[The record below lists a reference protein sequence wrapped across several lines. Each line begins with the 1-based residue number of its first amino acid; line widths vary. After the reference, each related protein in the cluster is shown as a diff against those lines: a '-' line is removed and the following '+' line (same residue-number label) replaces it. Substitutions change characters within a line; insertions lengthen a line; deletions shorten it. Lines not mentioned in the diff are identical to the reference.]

1 MSMPGPD
8 TLEPASG
15 PATNGDGQ
23 LLPPGQS
30 EEAPVATGITPYP
43 SPLSTYLTRSE
54 LVPFV
59 LELEKSLLVSREH
72 DYAKAPDRLAV
83 LQATALLERS
93 SDGAI
98 THNSGRGV
106 EAKTESSR
114 AEQCEELLNC
124 CGELGRL
131 RRSALLC
138 SGENATSRHLRA
150 VVGLQ
155 ASLIREQQE
164 QIYTKDRELASIRRD
179 RDQLEARLERMER
192 RLAVHQKRNTVT
204 TPSFHDSEST
214 PTSGLLSVPRRHSRA
229 ESLIMSERHVRS
241 RSASLERTRNRLRH
255 QQTSNTTSATPV
267 SQDERKS
274 ARKRLRIEDNRTTP
288 EPTPV
293 KRVRKPPKL
302 MEMRTSVEYAGL
314 GLLPVQDG
322 LAPRLTANHRDL
334 QAENTDTLLNDK
346 LCTASNTLSNS
357 RLSSDNPIVVPL
369 WEFRPLKPLVELKEE
384 PTATEP
390 EDISED
396 MFLRRHK
403 KHEEDEKRRKR
414 CEYHTQIWFLHVACT
429 GIKGGTCKEQG
440 RCWSIRNC

>member
-179 RDQLEARLERMER
+179 RDQ
-192 RLAVHQKRNTVT
+192 VSTVW
-204 TPSFHDSEST
+204 S
-214 PTSGLLSVPRRHSRA
+214 LVSVLYLCKGHSNF
-229 ESLIMSERHVRS
+229 EIWC
-241 RSASLERTRNRLRH
+241 AS
-255 QQTSNTTSATPV
+255 
-267 SQDERKS
+267 
-274 ARKRLRIEDNRTTP
+274 I
-288 EPTPV
+288 
-293 KRVRKPPKL
+293 
-302 MEMRTSVEYAGL
+302 G
-314 GLLPVQDG
+314 
-322 LAPRLTANHRDL
+322 
-334 QAENTDTLLNDK
+334 
-346 LCTASNTLSNS
+346 
-357 RLSSDNPIVVPL
+357 I
-369 WEFRPLKPLVELKEE
+369 VELWGSYFT
-384 PTATEP
+384 TAQMNMKNNE
-390 EDISED
+390 
-396 MFLRRHK
+396 L
-403 KHEEDEKRRKR
+403 
-414 CEYHTQIWFLHVACT
+414 
-429 GIKGGTCKEQG
+429 
-440 RCWSIRNC
+440 

>member
-1 MSMPGPD
+1 MRERIVCGPQTMSMPGPD

-43 SPLSTYLTRSE
+43 SPLSTFLTRSE

-83 LQATALLERS
+83 LQATALLERR

-98 THNSGRGV
+98 THNSGSGV
-106 EAKTESSR
+106 EATTESSR

-138 SGENATSRHLRA
+138 SDENATSRHLRA

-179 RDQLEARLERMER
+179 RDQVSDVCVFLVPCLCTLVMRRGIVILKYYGALQLE
-192 RLAVHQKRNTVT
+192 
-204 TPSFHDSEST
+204 
-214 PTSGLLSVPRRHSRA
+214 
-229 ESLIMSERHVRS
+229 
-241 RSASLERTRNRLRH
+241 
-255 QQTSNTTSATPV
+255 
-267 SQDERKS
+267 
-274 ARKRLRIEDNRTTP
+274 
-288 EPTPV
+288 
-293 KRVRKPPKL
+293 
-302 MEMRTSVEYAGL
+302 
-314 GLLPVQDG
+314 
-322 LAPRLTANHRDL
+322 
-334 QAENTDTLLNDK
+334 LLNYGV
-346 LCTASNTLSNS
+346 
-357 RLSSDNPIVVPL
+357 PIL
-369 WEFRPLKPLVELKEE
+369 QL
-384 PTATEP
+384 
-390 EDISED
+390 
-396 MFLRRHK
+396 HK
-403 KHEEDEKRRKR
+403 
-414 CEYHTQIWFLHVACT
+414 
-429 GIKGGTCKEQG
+429 
-440 RCWSIRNC
+440 